1 VAVFV
6 VDPVIVRLEAIER
19 VFDDDA
25 VGVQLCLRDELSAG
39 VADGVKERRPD
50 PVILELP
57 VVVRDLLVLFV
68 TLVDVVGVRL
78 GCTVSVELGD
88 KVAVFVERGVEVDV
102 LLGSIV
108 LDSRG
113 LLVDVQLSSILVVG
127 KDDIDA
133 VFDSIA
139 VHVSRSDATPV

>member
-1 VAVFV
+1 MFV

-25 VGVQLCLRDELSAG
+25 VGVQLCPDDELNAAVIG
-39 VADGVKERRPD
+39 GVKERRPD
-50 PVILELP
+50 AVILELP

-68 TLVDVVGVRL
+68 MLGDVVGVRL
-78 GCTVSVELGD
+78 GCTVRVKVGD
-88 KVAVFVERGVEVDV
+88 KLAVFVGRGVEVDV

-113 LLVDVQLSSILVVG
+113 LLVGVQLSSILAVG
-127 KDDIDA
+127 KGDIDD
-133 VFDSIA
+133 VFESIA
-139 VHVSRSDATPV
+139 VHVSWSDTTPV